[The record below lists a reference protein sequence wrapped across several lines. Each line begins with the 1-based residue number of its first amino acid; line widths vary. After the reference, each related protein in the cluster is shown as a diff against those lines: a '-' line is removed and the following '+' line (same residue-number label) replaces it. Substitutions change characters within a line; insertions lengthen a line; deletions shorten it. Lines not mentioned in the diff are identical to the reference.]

1 MDAPVRTKTVSRG
14 NIPAQSNYEKEIEAS
29 RNGRSRPI
37 GNEGKHEKR
46 SIVNDLSADK
56 VHI

>member
-1 MDAPVRTKTVSRG
+1 MDAPLRMKKVL
-14 NIPAQSNYEKEIEAS
+14 AQSNYEKEIEAS
-29 RNGRSRPI
+29 RNGRSSPI

-46 SIVNDLSADK
+46 SIVNGLSADK